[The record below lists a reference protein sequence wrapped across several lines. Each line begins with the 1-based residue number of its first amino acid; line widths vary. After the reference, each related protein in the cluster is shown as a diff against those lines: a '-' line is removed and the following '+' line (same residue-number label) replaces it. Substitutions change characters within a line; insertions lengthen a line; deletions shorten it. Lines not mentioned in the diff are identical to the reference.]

1 MFYFSSGS
9 ENYEHLT
16 ELNGPDERLS
26 SSDHSDKYSHIYT
39 YSNENGDIISTKKK
53 HHHQG
58 IFV

>member
-1 MFYFSSGS
+1 MIFYFSSGS
-9 ENYEHLT
+9 ENYEHLS

-26 SSDHSDKYSHIYT
+26 LSDHSDKYTHIYT

-58 IFV
+58 DF